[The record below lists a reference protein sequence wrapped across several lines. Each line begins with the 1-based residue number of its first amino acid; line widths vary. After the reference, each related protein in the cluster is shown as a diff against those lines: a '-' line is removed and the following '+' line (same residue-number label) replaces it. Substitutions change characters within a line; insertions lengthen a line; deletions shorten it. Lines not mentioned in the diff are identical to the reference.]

1 MRNRLGIQIATDQM
15 NGRDFELLI
24 SLSQSFWSPDT
35 KRRDYGL
42 RGSLSK
48 PSGCSANRD
57 ILHTYRIQFCLQHC
71 YYILTVSSKKLFF
84 CSCFCYWYHI
94 FAIFRPPF
102 AFGKSREKLS
112 PWDFTLCIIC
122 KKGFWFLRQG
132 VKPANPQFMLPLLW
146 NGSWQV
152 LKVGLVFEVL
162 FSSFSEST
170 FQWWG

>member
-1 MRNRLGIQIATDQM
+1 MVGI
-15 NGRDFELLI
+15 LS
-24 SLSQSFWSPDT
+24 SLSHSVSHFGAQTPKGETMGSEVFSASPLAAAQT
-35 KRRDYGL
+35 GTSYTHI
-42 RGSLSK
+42 
-48 PSGCSANRD
+48 AFNFAFN
-57 ILHTYRIQFCLQHC
+57 IVIIF
-71 YYILTVSSKKLFF
+71 LTVSSKKLFF

>member
-71 YYILTVSSKKLFF
+71 YYIFDSFF
-84 CSCFCYWYHI
+84 KE
-94 FAIFRPPF
+94 AIFLLVLLLLIPYF
-102 AFGKSREKLS
+102 CHISAS
-112 PWDFTLCIIC
+112 LC
-122 KKGFWFLRQG
+122 FWEIQRKVEPLRLHF
-132 VKPANPQFMLPLLW
+132 VHHL
-146 NGSWQV
+146 
-152 LKVGLVFEVL
+152 
-162 FSSFSEST
+162 
-170 FQWWG
+170 